1 MSENPGSQL
10 PAEQRSLLDQGPARW
25 PEALTATG
33 DAGVDQALGVLDL
46 LPEAPTAAHPELYEQ
61 VYETL
66 LAELEAGPEET
77 GLEN

>member
-25 PEALTATG
+25 PEGLTATG
-33 DAGVDQALGVLDL
+33 DSGVDRALGVLDA
-46 LPEAPTAAHPELYEQ
+46 LPETATVAHQGLYEE
-61 VYETL
+61 VYESL

-77 GLEN
+77 GPTH